1 VVVAFN
7 TGVVYVAP
15 VAPAMLAPPVE
26 WCTTAASGGSQFYD
40 ATTGTIVVSTVS
52 ATNISGT
59 FTFTGTASS
68 GSTTKTV
75 TNGKFNVKL

>member
-1 VVVAFN
+1 
-7 TGVVYVAP
+7 VAP
-15 VAPAMLAPPVE
+15 VAPAMLVPPVE

-59 FTFTGTASS
+59 FTGTASS